1 MASTTFSGPIRAGTI
16 REGASENLGNVV
28 LSQTDTFTFAIG
40 ETQTATGIVLPSGS
54 QILQIYVDVLTTWNS
69 SVSDALEIGDGTDPD
84 AYGDIA
90 SIQTAGRN
98 ISSHDAAQAA
108 AIDDIGTSDVTVS
121 VTVVSSGT
129 AESQGSARITVQY
142 VQN

>member
-40 ETQTATGIVLPSGS
+40 ETQTSTGIVLPASS
-54 QILQIYVDVLTTWNS
+54 QIVAIHVDVDTVWNS
-69 SVSDALEIGDGTDPD
+69 SVSDALEIGDGTDQD
-84 AYGDIA
+84 AYGDVADIQAGGRTTA
-90 SIQTAGRN
+90 SV
-98 ISSHDAAQAA
+98 DATQAA
-108 AIDDIGTSDVTVS
+108 AIDNIGTSDVTVS

-129 AESQGSARITVQY
+129 AENQGSARITVLY